1 MVTSYSRNTK
11 LIQVSFKSRRQLAR
25 SDFGVQINYKP
36 ELNLTEILR
45 SPRIQVSS
53 ADTQRIKERYDCGL
67 SFPMKRSS
75 RFNHIVRIIY
85 ILGFP
90 DGLDDKES
98 TFIAGELSSIP
109 RSGRSPEEGN
119 SYSIIHLSIYLSI
132 FLATSCQILVP

>member
-36 ELNLTEILR
+36 ELNLREILR
-45 SPRIQVSS
+45 SPRIQGSS
-53 ADTQRIKERYDCGL
+53 ADTSRIIKRYDCGL
-67 SFPMKRSS
+67 SFPIKRSS
-75 RFNHIVRIIY
+75 RFNHIVSIIY

-98 TFIAGELSSIP
+98 TCIAGELSLIP
-109 RSGRSPEEGN
+109 GSGRSPGEGN
-119 SYSIIHLSIYLSI
+119 GYSVVHLSI
-132 FLATSCQILVP
+132 FLPHHVRSQFLDQD